1 MYNFANKVVEFE
13 WLNVQRNGFVGNNSR
28 MSTDR
33 PKPASRPI
41 RPKIRTVYD
50 KVL

>member
-1 MYNFANKVVEFE
+1 MH
-13 WLNVQRNGFVGNNSR
+13 RNGFVGNNSR

-41 RPKIRTVYD
+41 RPNVRTVYV

>member
-1 MYNFANKVVEFE
+1 MTAVNVER
-13 WLNVQRNGFVGNNSR
+13 RNGFVGNDSR

-33 PKPASRPI
+33 PKPASRPF
-41 RPKIRTVYD
+41 RPNVSA